1 MNYLAAVA
9 AALEGS
15 SGQTFLPPLPRLSLS
30 SRETKRRVSCLR
42 REFPRFSAMFLV
54 FLAREGG
61 REQVGL
67 IYERDEK
74 ANVPPP
80 PKTGR
85 KGITSHN
92 GDSDGSVGGGGFGF
106 G

>member
-1 MNYLAAVA
+1 MKRSGGFLASA
-9 AALEGS
+9 ES
-15 SGQTFLPPLPRLSLS
+15 
-30 SRETKRRVSCLR
+30 
-42 REFPRFSAMFLV
+42 FPRFSAIFLV

-80 PKTGR
+80 PKTGIGR

-92 GDSDGSVGGGGFGF
+92 GDSDGSFGGGGFGF